1 MYYLVT
7 KEDVEERL
15 AQLPISTEDSRAI
28 MDYIEGTED
37 YIKTLQ
43 KRLDHAANMIGYREI
58 IDTMIEEDYDN

>member
-1 MYYLVT
+1 MYLCT
-7 KEDVEERL
+7 KEEVAERL

-28 MDYIEGTED
+28 MEYIEGAD
-37 YIKTLQ
+37 QYIKELQ